1 MSLQEQLDHDL
12 KEAMLAR
19 DETRKRTLR
28 LVKAAIAYALVEKRT
43 AGELTPTLSDAE
55 VLQVITKQ
63 ARQRRDSIA
72 EFSKA
77 GRLDLVA
84 EEQAELAILEPYLP
98 RQLDAAEVRAIV
110 QQAIADTG
118 ASGPKDM
125 GRVMSAAMAR
135 VQGLADGASREPI
148 CPRTAGL
155 SRRSAGDTCHDFQRS
170 PPVPRR
176 RDQASALCAL
186 LAPAADPWR
195 DLRGRHDSGIGDPVA
210 RHGAVH
216 AAGWRCQPL
225 RHSLAPTDRISE
237 RGSDRRGTRPGRA
250 PGG

>member
-28 LVKAAIAYALVEKRT
+28 LVKAAIAYTLVEKRT

-110 QQAIADTG
+110 QQVIADTG

-135 VQGLADGASREPI
+135 VQGLADGATVSQFARE
-148 CPRTAGL
+148 
-155 SRRSAGDTCHDFQRS
+155 
-170 PPVPRR
+170 
-176 RDQASALCAL
+176 L
-186 LAPAADPWR
+186 LA
-195 DLRGRHDSGIGDPVA
+195 
-210 RHGAVH
+210 
-216 AAGWRCQPL
+216 
-225 RHSLAPTDRISE
+225 
-237 RGSDRRGTRPGRA
+237 
-250 PGG
+250 

>member
-1 MSLQEQLDHDL
+1 MEATPPDRRYYTIDRCRAQVYLACLPAGRLSEMLTHAIICEIPLIRPNRHGVAMSYQEQLDHDL

-28 LVKAAIAYALVEKRT
+28 LVKAAIAYAQVEKRT
-43 AGELTPTLSDAE
+43 AGEQTATLSDAE
-55 VLQVITKQ
+55 VLQVFTKQ

-135 VQGLADGASREPI
+135 VQGLADGQVVSQLARE
-148 CPRTAGL
+148 
-155 SRRSAGDTCHDFQRS
+155 
-170 PPVPRR
+170 
-176 RDQASALCAL
+176 L
-186 LAPAADPWR
+186 LA
-195 DLRGRHDSGIGDPVA
+195 
-210 RHGAVH
+210 
-216 AAGWRCQPL
+216 
-225 RHSLAPTDRISE
+225 
-237 RGSDRRGTRPGRA
+237 
-250 PGG
+250 